1 MAQMQPT
8 MIRMSESDRA
18 WLRKGASATERNM
31 SQQVRWLIREAR
43 DRENGDRR

>member
-8 MIRMSESDRA
+8 MIRMTESDRT
-18 WLRKGASATERNM
+18 WLRERAEATERNM